1 MKKIIDEGLE
11 YHSRGFRQYG
21 VTMDW
26 RESEILEFKKSTSEL
41 KEAVISISAIL
52 NKHQEGE
59 LYFGIKND
67 GEIVGQA
74 IGSATARDI
83 SQAIS
88 NHIEPKIYPSIET
101 VNIKG
106 KSCIKIEIKGED
118 IPYHAY
124 GRVYIRVADEDKQ
137 LSPHEIRK
145 VIIRKHNDNYKWESD
160 LSDYDVKM
168 VSVKDVKSFIN
179 KAKSAKRI
187 NFGFSQVKIVLNKLD
202 LIRNNKLLKAVEPLF
217 CNNNS
222 FEVQVAVF
230 AGTDKITFLDIDKIT
245 GNLFDILEKS
255 EAYIREHINW
265 GVKFGKL
272 EREEIPEIPI
282 KAIRE
287 ALVNSL
293 CHRDYAVPKGNEV
306 AVFKNRIEIYN
317 PGEFPKEVS
326 PEDFITGKERSILRN
341 PLIAEEFYKAKEIEK
356 WGSGIKRIY
365 DECKV
370 NNVKIEF
377 QILKTGFLVVFYRN
391 ASSKYLKETAQNLP
405 RNRPETAQKIIDE
418 ILKNPYITRG
428 KLAAEIGISED
439 RVKHQV
445 SALRKQGV
453 LKRIGGDKGGHWEV
467 IK

>member
-1 MKKIIDEGLE
+1 MEL
-11 YHSRGFRQYG
+11 
-21 VTMDW
+21 
-26 RESEILEFKKSTSEL
+26 RESEVLEFKKSTSEL
-41 KEAVISISAIL
+41 KEAVISIVSIL
-52 NKHQEGE
+52 NKHQKGE
-59 LYFGIKND
+59 LYFGVKND
-67 GEIVGQA
+67 GEIVGQT
-74 IGSATARDI
+74 IGASTLRDI

-88 NHIEPKIYPSIET
+88 NHIEPKIYPSINL
-101 VNIKG
+101 VNIES
-106 KSCIKIEIKGED
+106 KSCIKIEFQGED

-341 PLIAEEFYKAKEIEK
+341 PLIAEVFYKAKEIEK
-356 WGSGIKRIY
+356 WGSGLKRIN
-365 DECKV
+365 DECKAA
-370 NNVKIEF
+370 NVKVEF
-377 QILKTGFLVVFYRN
+377 KILKTGFMVVFYRLDEKAKVLPLGPNTQKTHRKHTEN
-391 ASSKYLKETAQNLP
+391 AQETHKKHTRNAQ
-405 RNRPETAQKIIDE
+405 EIIDA
-418 ILKNPYITRG
+418 IKMNSKITRKQLSIKTG
-428 KLAAEIGISED
+428 MTESSVI
-439 RVKHQV
+439 HY
-445 SALRKQGV
+445 LRKLQEEGT
-453 LKRIGGDKGGHWEV
+453 LKHIGSTKSGYWEV
-467 IK
+467 MDADKK

>member
-1 MKKIIDEGLE
+1 MEWKETE
-11 YHSRGFRQYG
+11 
-21 VTMDW
+21 V
-26 RESEILEFKKSTSEL
+26 LEFKKSTSEL
-41 KEAVISISAIL
+41 KEAVISIVAIL
-52 NKHQEGE
+52 NKHKNGKV
-59 LYFGIKND
+59 YFGIKNNGD
-67 GEIVGQA
+67 VIGQA
-74 IGSATARDI
+74 IGSATQRDI

-88 NHIEPKIYPSIET
+88 NHIEPKIYPLIKA

-106 KSCIKIEIKGED
+106 KSCIKVEFQGED
-118 IPYHAY
+118 VPYHAY

-137 LSPHEIRK
+137 LSPYEIRRAVLK
-145 VIIRKHNDNYKWESD
+145 KHIDNSKWESGY
-160 LSDYDVKM
+160 SEYGIRRVNVK
-168 VSVKDVKSFIN
+168 VVKDLIR
-179 KAKSAKRI
+179 KANIAKRI
-187 NFGFSQVKIVLNKLD
+187 DFKFNDVEAVLAKLD
-202 LIRNNKLLKAVEPLF
+202 LIRNGRLLKAAEPLF
-217 CNNNS
+217 CNKNS
-222 FEVQVAVF
+222 FEVQAAVF
-230 AGTDKITFLDIDKIT
+230 AGVDKITFLDINKIT

-255 EAYIREHINW
+255 EAYVREHINW

-272 EREEIPEIPI
+272 EREEIPEIPV

-293 CHRDYAVPKGNEV
+293 CHRDYSVPKGNEI
-306 AVFKNRIEIYN
+306 AIFKNRVEIYN
-317 PGEFPKEVS
+317 PGGFPDELS
-326 PEDFITGKERSILRN
+326 PKDYILGKERSILRN
-341 PLIAEEFYKAKEIEK
+341 PLIAEVFYKAKEIEK

-370 NNVKIEF
+370 NNVKVEF